1 MHFNQHIT
9 AADELAIKVHLRN
22 SWPIAKRFNIL
33 PQLLIVENVG
43 FVVILPGEVVI
54 LPGEVVI
61 RPGEVVILPGEVVIL
76 PGEVV
81 ILQATNKTFDPPCI
95 SQDAFWNV
103 IVVTSQSEKSVDQVC
118 QALIIEKQANRLSI
132 GEILTV
138 VDPAPCIGSG
148 GATLNA
154 LYCVAEHLSAAS
166 GLCTLSPDEALA
178 NRRIL
183 LLHVGSGSRPYLF
196 DPLGRHVVM
205 VPTGDGVDEVTK
217 SENVS
222 LVSERWASLAVHCVR
237 QMTWFCS
244 ASAATPDKDNIDAS
258 AEADASPAGVW
269 VCGTDFYM
277 RLSRP
282 VSWGQLVSDSCPE
295 VLTVA
300 GLCSADEAMQH
311 GVLALDSATG
321 FVTQVVYRPSAES
334 LVGLE
339 IGCVPDDSSSKLSPR
354 FARVSGPY
362 YFPPSV
368 AAAMVGLHTTAPLH
382 GCIYDGID
390 SGAPPIYLSLV
401 FDLLAAFCC
410 PDSKDQASDEP
421 NELLASASTT
431 ELAMRQSRGLGDLAT
446 LAALNAAESAAR
458 IDEANRQLKDR
469 LGGFKNRLVLLSGAE
484 FCYLANE
491 PEAYFRLLLDFQSQT
506 LSTWRFHCSYNV
518 DCSVESAAMVAVS
531 GLSEASAATER
542 QQVLLKKLIQLPVD
556 CYLSCVRVRLR
567 DDEDG
572 ASGGS
577 GHPDTAWRRSAHFAN
592 PWRPR
597 AAGAAV
603 SRREIRWCRSMAQEL
618 VERTSF
624 WKTVEQVP
632 LEILAWLFNCPDG
645 DGASQPDLA
654 ALWRRCRRLS
664 MADIVANVD
673 IDSELTHRRSVA
685 QSALVRALSATLRHS
700 SGTRSSGGV
709 SGLRSL
715 FGLAVAHGFDSPL
728 LPALDSLALRLAAEG
743 GGDGIAR
750 ARSARVLAAIG
761 LLLGTQAGSRG
772 GLRSGPADNRRWSG
786 ALSDIS
792 AGQLSAGLS
801 GMANLRA
808 EWAGRPDLLMRAAR
822 HYERAAQL
830 LVSGAVRASC
840 LDDQLDAARSV
851 SRPIRPAVPIG
862 HGVTALCPARIDLSG
877 GWSDTPPICWEFGGC
892 VANIA
897 VLVDGRKPIGC
908 RVEAFDH
915 RPGPGRSLI
924 ELVNADA
931 NSSGAVVGLNSLEY
945 LADCSRPLVP
955 GALAK
960 CCLIVSGLFSV
971 DSSAACG
978 SLAEQVSR
986 VCGSEQRGI
995 RVTAWSVLPAGS
1007 GLGTSSILAAA
1018 VLAALHRWAGLGT
1031 DLDRLV
1037 RGVLAVE
1044 QLLST
1049 GGGWQD
1055 QVGGLYP
1062 GIKVARSPKGLPLR
1076 VQVTP
1081 LEPPAGFLDR
1091 LDSSFI
1097 LLYSG
1102 STRLA
1107 RNLLQEAVRSWHCRD
1122 ASVVSII
1129 AGLVDDAEC
1138 VAKAVELGDL
1148 SLICQC
1154 IRRYRGRKLAMAPGS
1169 ESAQLTSLLDRLENF
1184 GATDSD
1190 GSTADVGVSSAA
1202 ILCGA
1207 GGGGFLAALLPPAAR
1222 NRLLAEAASDGILP
1236 GSGGARLH
1244 TVRVA
1249 RDGLEFV

>member
-1 MHFNQHIT
+1 SF
-9 AADELAIKVHLRN
+9 
-22 SWPIAKRFNIL
+22 
-33 PQLLIVENVG
+33 
-43 FVVILPGEVVI
+43 
-54 LPGEVVI
+54 
-61 RPGEVVILPGEVVIL
+61 
-76 PGEVV
+76 
-81 ILQATNKTFDPPCI
+81 QATNKTFDPPCI

-572 ASGGS
+572 ASASDGSRVYFGVARADQPMSPLIDKTQQAESEHRCSILGQSVNNFCLRTGLKLAELFHDNDSKLPQCLWHCRLFPVTGASDEEKGAPGTQIQHGGVPPIS
-577 GHPDTAWRRSAHFAN
+577 LTPGDH
-592 PWRPR
+592 
-597 AAGAAV
+597 GQLV
-603 SRREIRWCRSMAQEL
+603 LRSMAQEL

-664 MADIVANVD
+664 MAEIVANVD

-786 ALSDIS
+786 ALLDIS

-801 GMANLRA
+801 GMAELRA

-931 NSSGAVVGLNSLEY
+931 NSSGAVVGLNSLED

-971 DSSAACG
+971 DNSAAGG
-978 SLAEQVSR
+978 SLAEQVLR

-1091 LDSSFI
+1091 LDSSLI

-1138 VAKAVELGDL
+1138 VAKALELGDL

-1169 ESAQLTSLLDRLENF
+1169 ESAQLTSLLDRLENL

-1190 GSTADVGVSSAA
+1190 GSTANVGVSSAA

-1244 TVRVA
+1244 TVR
-1249 RDGLEFV
+1249 

>member
-1 MHFNQHIT
+1 
-9 AADELAIKVHLRN
+9 
-22 SWPIAKRFNIL
+22 
-33 PQLLIVENVG
+33 
-43 FVVILPGEVVI
+43 
-54 LPGEVVI
+54 
-61 RPGEVVILPGEVVIL
+61 
-76 PGEVV
+76 
-81 ILQATNKTFDPPCI
+81 TNKTFDPPCI

-518 DCSVESAAMVAVS
+518 DCSVESASAMVAVS

-542 QQVLLKKLIQLPVD
+542 QQVLLKNLIQPPVD
-556 CYLSCVRVRLR
+556 CYLSCLRVRLR

-572 ASGGS
+572 ASASDGS
-577 GHPDTAWRRSAHFAN
+577 RVFFGVA
-592 PWRPR
+592 R
-597 AAGAAV
+597 ADQPMSPLIDKTQQAESEHRCSILGQSVNNFCLRTGLKLAELFHDNDSKLPQCLWHCRLFPVTGA
-603 SRREIRWCRSMAQEL
+603 SDEE
-618 VERTSF
+618 
-624 WKTVEQVP
+624 K

-743 GGDGIAR
+743 GGDSIAR

-892 VANIA
+892 VANMA

-908 RVEAFDH
+908 RVEAF
-915 RPGPGRSLI
+915 
-924 ELVNADA
+924 E
-931 NSSGAVVGLNSLEY
+931 
-945 LADCSRPLVP
+945 
-955 GALAK
+955 
-960 CCLIVSGLFSV
+960 
-971 DSSAACG
+971 
-978 SLAEQVSR
+978 
-986 VCGSEQRGI
+986 
-995 RVTAWSVLPAGS
+995 AWS
-1007 GLGTSSILAAA
+1007 I
-1018 VLAALHRWAGLGT
+1018 T
-1031 DLDRLV
+1031 D
-1037 RGVLAVE
+1037 
-1044 QLLST
+1044 
-1049 GGGWQD
+1049 
-1055 QVGGLYP
+1055 
-1062 GIKVARSPKGLPLR
+1062 
-1076 VQVTP
+1076 
-1081 LEPPAGFLDR
+1081 
-1091 LDSSFI
+1091 
-1097 LLYSG
+1097 
-1102 STRLA
+1102 
-1107 RNLLQEAVRSWHCRD
+1107 
-1122 ASVVSII
+1122 
-1129 AGLVDDAEC
+1129 
-1138 VAKAVELGDL
+1138 
-1148 SLICQC
+1148 
-1154 IRRYRGRKLAMAPGS
+1154 
-1169 ESAQLTSLLDRLENF
+1169 
-1184 GATDSD
+1184 
-1190 GSTADVGVSSAA
+1190 
-1202 ILCGA
+1202 
-1207 GGGGFLAALLPPAAR
+1207 
-1222 NRLLAEAASDGILP
+1222 
-1236 GSGGARLH
+1236 
-1244 TVRVA
+1244 
-1249 RDGLEFV
+1249 